1 MIKYLSLIFILSS
14 AFTMHSDSL
23 MKNMYPFLIG
33 EYQLVQIVDGKKI
46 KTAKEIGDS
55 FTLEVKK
62 NDRLIVYK
70 NGKKMGKF
78 NFVETT
84 MPFLQDEN
92 HVVIAVNGEY
102 QPVFYRT
109 DTLILNNYP
118 GEFLDNYFVKIK
130 K

>member
-1 MIKYLSLIFILSS
+1 
-14 AFTMHSDSL
+14 MHSDSL
-23 MKNMYPFLIG
+23 IKNMYPFLIG
-33 EYQLVQIVDGKKI
+33 EYKLVKIVDGKKV
-46 KTAKEIGDS
+46 KTLKEVGES
-55 FTLEVKK
+55 YSLEVKK
-62 NDRLIVYK
+62 NDRLVVFK
-70 NGKKMGKF
+70 NGKKAGKF

-109 DTLILNNYP
+109 DTIILNNFP
-118 GEFLDNYFVKIK
+118 EEFSDNFFVKIK